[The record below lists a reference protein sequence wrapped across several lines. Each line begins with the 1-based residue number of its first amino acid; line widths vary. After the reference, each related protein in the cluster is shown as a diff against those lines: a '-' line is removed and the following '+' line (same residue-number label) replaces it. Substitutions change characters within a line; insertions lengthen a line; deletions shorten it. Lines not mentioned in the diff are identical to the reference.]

1 MNVPKPSNDT
11 VPFDPDS
18 APTSE
23 QNRQAAEAEGLRWDP
38 KSNCFLDEDGGMIR
52 DQFGQRL

>member
-1 MNVPKPSNDT
+1 MDLPKPSNDV
-11 VPFDPDS
+11 VPFDPDL

-23 QNRQAAEAEGLRWDP
+23 QNRLAAESEGLKWDP
-38 KSNCFLDEDGGMIR
+38 KSNYFLDEDGGMIR